1 VKDCKNYQAVV
12 IGTSA
17 GGLKALK
24 VILENLPDSFYL
36 PIIIVQHLN
45 PQSDGFLAQYLN
57 QHSGLNV
64 KEAESGEPI
73 IQKHVYIAPANY
85 HLLVEKNRTLS
96 LTVSEKVNYARPSID
111 LLFESAAEVFL
122 HCLIGILL
130 TGANDDGSRG
140 IAKINHFGGLTIA
153 QNPESAEVNMMPVS
167 AIKTGK
173 VDIVLHL
180 EEIPAMLAS
189 LCKS

>member
-1 VKDCKNYQAVV
+1 MGGTVQPGGKAGLFFASIIAHFWKTNGEKFNVNEGMIAEHKQEVFKDVN
-12 IGTSA
+12 I
-17 GGLKALK
+17 
-24 VILENLPDSFYL
+24 NFR
-36 PIIIVQHLN
+36 
-45 PQSDGFLAQYLN
+45 
-57 QHSGLNV
+57 
-64 KEAESGEPI
+64 
-73 IQKHVYIAPANY
+73 
-85 HLLVEKNRTLS
+85 VEKNRTLS